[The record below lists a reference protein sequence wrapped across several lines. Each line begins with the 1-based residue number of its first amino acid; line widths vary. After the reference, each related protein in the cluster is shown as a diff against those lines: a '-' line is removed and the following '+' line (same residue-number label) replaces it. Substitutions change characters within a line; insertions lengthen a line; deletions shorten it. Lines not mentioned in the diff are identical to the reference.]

1 MKYWK
6 NNEKMAPTN
15 GTILSKIVTWKFIV
29 IKTIPHIEFDTDIK
43 IASQVAFLY
52 KGEHIA

>member
-52 KGEHIA
+52 KGEHKA